1 MFYSFTAAIINLWI
15 LPLTQPSFSTIS
27 CAAQSPSKL
36 FSTENSGNSH
46 GITRAN
52 LAAFNSF
59 HHLVF
64 LPVSFSRFVQPK
76 LFPFAFVVLSDHY
89 LARGLTLEL
98 AAVKHI
104 DCDRAD
110 IISSN
115 AVGDLIVLDVE
126 REFTAV

>member
-1 MFYSFTAAIINLWI
+1 MDTSADTAVLFDHFPCSAKPKSSAGLISGSKNAGRSTRDIDGFFCTKTGT
-15 LPLTQPSFSTIS
+15 TQREP
-27 CAAQSPSKL
+27 
-36 FSTENSGNSH
+36 
-46 GITRAN
+46 
-52 LAAFNSF
+52 
-59 HHLVF
+59 
-64 LPVSFSRFVQPK
+64 
-76 LFPFAFVVLSDHY
+76 FPFAFVVLSDHY